1 MIDQLAA
8 AFNFG
13 QQAVALRQERHEVLA
28 SNIANADT
36 PNYKARDI
44 DFASQLEQAVE
55 QGRRA
60 GDQEQQ
66 GLALARTSIR
76 HIEGQGP
83 PLTGFLQDDALLYR
97 MPAQP
102 SLDSNTV
109 EMEQERMQFIDNALR
124 YQTSLTLVARRVQG
138 LKGAMQPE

>member
-44 DFASQLEQAVE
+44 DFASQLRQAVE
-55 QGRRA
+55 QGRSA
-60 GDQEQQ
+60 TQ
-66 GLALARTSIR
+66 GLALARTSAR
-76 HIEGQGP
+76 HLAGQAP
-83 PLTGFLQDDALLYR
+83 PLPSPAEDALLYR
-97 MPAQP
+97 VPAQP
-102 SLDSNTV
+102 SLDGNTV
-109 EMEQERMQFIDNALR
+109 EMEQERMQFLDNAVR
-124 YQTSLTLVARRVQG
+124 YETGLMLVNRRVQG

>member
-36 PNYKARDI
+36 PNYLARDF
-44 DFASQLEQAVE
+44 DFASQLKQAVE
-55 QGRRA
+55 RGRSA
-60 GDQEQQ
+60 EQE
-66 GLALARTSIR
+66 GLNLARTSAR

-83 PLTGFLQDDALLYR
+83 PLSGSSQSDDLLYR

-102 SLDSNTV
+102 SLDGNTV
-109 EMEQERMQFIDNALR
+109 EMDQERMQFIDNAVR
-124 YQTSLTLVARRVQG
+124 YETGLTLVNRRVQG